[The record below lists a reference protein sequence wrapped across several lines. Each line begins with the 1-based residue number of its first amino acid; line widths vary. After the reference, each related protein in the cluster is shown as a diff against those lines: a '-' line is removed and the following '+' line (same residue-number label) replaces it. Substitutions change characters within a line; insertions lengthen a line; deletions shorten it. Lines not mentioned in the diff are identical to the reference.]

1 MLYRRLTV
9 QSPVGRLILVADDEG
24 ITHLMLANTDLGSA
38 GLDAS
43 DVPERVDDPVL
54 AEAAAQLAQYF
65 AGDRTAFELPLHP
78 EGNSFELDA
87 WMALATIPY
96 GETISYAEQSRAIG
110 RDGAFRAVGS
120 ANGRN
125 PIAIILP
132 CHRVVG
138 ADGTLVGFGGGLDVK
153 RALLDLE
160 SGVQRLF

>member
-1 MLYRRLTV
+1 MSYRRLTV

-24 ITHLMLANTDLGSA
+24 LTHLMLANNDLGAA
-38 GLDAS
+38 GLDAD
-43 DVPERVDDPVL
+43 DVPERAEDPVL
-54 AEAAAQLAQYF
+54 AEAAAQLDQYF
-65 AGDRTAFELPLHP
+65 AGQRTAFDLPLDP
-78 EGNSFELDA
+78 QGTEFELDA
-87 WMALATIPY
+87 WMALARIPY
-96 GETISYAEQSRAIG
+96 GETISYGEQSRAIG
-110 RDGAFRAVGS
+110 REGAFRAVGS

>member
-1 MLYRRLTV
+1 MSYRRLTV

-24 ITHLMLANTDLGSA
+24 LTHLMFANSDLGAA

-43 DVPERVDDPVL
+43 EVPERADDVVL
-54 AEAAAQLAQYF
+54 CEAAAQLDQYF
-65 AGDRTAFELPLHP
+65 AGERTAFDLPLHP
-78 EGNSFELDA
+78 QGNAFELDA
-87 WMALATIPY
+87 WMALAAIPY
-96 GETISYAEQSRAIG
+96 GETISYGEQSRAIG
-110 RDGAFRAVGS
+110 REGAFRAVGS

-125 PIAIILP
+125 PLAIILP

-160 SGVQRLF
+160 SGVQHLF